1 MRQKKSR
8 RLFDLVAKE
17 GFHRIRNGF
26 YHENCIKNVIF
37 GFFCSVESRRS
48 YGYIVCIEGSFFSI
62 QYNKIAKYTRRVD
75 FSAYPIS
82 NGIAKDFITSC
93 YSCSKHHHL
102 FEYED
107 PTLGRAR
114 SPASERSTAIPIQ
127 MMCRTEEI
135 VDGDEPSSYPWPPVA
150 RRAMNNSQGHAC
162 IPHRCGIP
170 IVGY

>member
-1 MRQKKSR
+1 
-8 RLFDLVAKE
+8 
-17 GFHRIRNGF
+17 
-26 YHENCIKNVIF
+26 
-37 GFFCSVESRRS
+37 
-48 YGYIVCIEGSFFSI
+48 
-62 QYNKIAKYTRRVD
+62 VD

-93 YSCSKHHHL
+93 YSCSKHRHL

-150 RRAMNNSQGHAC
+150 RRAMNNSQGHAS

-170 IVGY
+170 IVGYWRITWTRNHKIFSKSELLYPNAPLPRGGTGGARGGIHTKRKSCFTE